1 MTYQPK
7 IVRCRLKMAC
17 KTIPEIRERYAGQ
30 GLTYRDFENIQRAN
44 EQFDGLILPL
54 TLWEYDDY
62 STYHLFTWDKAD
74 DERMMMALYYSEQ
87 THPYPRYKDALDE
100 FKATW
105 AAGEY
110 DSGGCVIVFDQ
121 RDVEEIEVISEE
133 VKPPAPAPS
142 SPSQDVKPRR
152 KKKKKHARRRR

>member
-7 IVRCRLKMAC
+7 VVRCRLKMGG
-17 KTIPEIRERYAGQ
+17 KSIEEIRARYTGQ
-30 GLTYRDFENIQRAN
+30 GMTYRDFEDIQRAN

-62 STYHLFTWDKAD
+62 SAYHLFTWDTAD

-87 THPYPRYKDALDE
+87 THPYPRYKDALDA
-100 FKATW
+100 FKAAW

-110 DSGGCVIVFDQ
+110 DSGGCVIVFDP

-133 VKPPAPAPS
+133 VKPEQAAPPSPPAPRK
-142 SPSQDVKPRR
+142 QG
-152 KKKKKHARRRR
+152 KKKKKGRKRK

>member
-7 IVRCRLKMAC
+7 IIRCRLNMAC

-44 EQFDGLILPL
+44 EQFDGLILQL

-62 STYHLFTWDKAD
+62 SAYHLFTWDTAD

-87 THPYPRYKDALDE
+87 THPYPRYKDALDA
-100 FKATW
+100 FKAAW

-110 DSGGCVIVFDQ
+110 DSGGCVIVFDP

-133 VKPPAPAPS
+133 VKPEQAAPPSPPAPRK
-142 SPSQDVKPRR
+142 QG
-152 KKKKKHARRRR
+152 KKKKKGRKRK

>member
-7 IVRCRLKMAC
+7 IIRCRLNMAC

-62 STYHLFTWDKAD
+62 SAYHLFTWDTAD

-110 DSGGCVIVFDQ
+110 DSGGCVIVFDP

-133 VKPPAPAPS
+133 VKPPAPAHS
-142 SPSQDVKPRR
+142 SPSQDAKSRR
-152 KKKKKHARRRR
+152 EKKKKRARRRR

>member
-7 IVRCRLKMAC
+7 IIRCRLNMAC

-62 STYHLFTWDKAD
+62 SAYHLFTWDTAD

-87 THPYPRYKDALDE
+87 THPYPRYKDALDA
-100 FKATW
+100 FKAAW

-110 DSGGCVIVFDQ
+110 DSGGCVIVFDPW
-121 RDVEEIEVISEE
+121 DVEEIEVISEE
-133 VKPPAPAPS
+133 VKPEQAAPPSPPAPRK
-142 SPSQDVKPRR
+142 QG
-152 KKKKKHARRRR
+152 KKKKKGRKRK